1 MQIKSEG
8 RQRGRTRC
16 AHTEFY
22 FYLFIFFWLSGGAL
36 ASCTEVSS
44 GEDVLQHTY
53 YAID

>member
-1 MQIKSEG
+1 MAG
-8 RQRGRTRC
+8 LGV
-16 AHTEFY
+16 HTLSFI
-22 FYLFIFFWLSGGAL
+22 FIYLFLWLSGGAL